1 MKKNRTNRE
10 EKRHNRPE
18 GCAGQRKGVK
28 TFRSSD
34 PLTALNLCYH
44 PVMRCGRE
52 LLKFR
57 VAVVFDSIVYSEQTA
72 SGADIG

>member
-28 TFRSSD
+28 TFRSLD
-34 PLTALNLCYH
+34 PLTALNFLYH
-44 PVMRCGRE
+44 PVMRWWKRAFEVQGGGCVRQHSV
-52 LLKFR
+52 L
-57 VAVVFDSIVYSEQTA
+57 
-72 SGADIG
+72 